1 MRLNGVP
8 EYDPG
13 GTGEYGGGPGT
24 ADCIVHADDLGRIG
38 HDAYQLF
45 NGMDGAGKHAKAGS
59 EAAATALKGGDFE
72 TGRTLGMMDAVRRR
86 HLPAR

>member
-1 MRLNGVP
+1 MSFSEQWQEHKGEASMRLNGVP
-8 EYDPG
+8 EY
-13 GTGEYGGGPGT
+13 
-24 ADCIVHADDLGRIG
+24 IVHADDLGRIG

-45 NGMDGAGKHAKAGS
+45 NGMDGAGKHAEAGS